1 MGDWIMYHQI
11 HQMLRDGFSRSSVA
25 STLGT
30 DHRTVKKYA
39 AMSEAEYESFL
50 LKLECRAKLLTA
62 YETFVKDRLVAC
74 PAASTAQVHDWLKE
88 HHSPFPKTSP
98 KTVYNFVM
106 AIRQKHNIPLEK
118 ASRDYFI
125 VDQLA
130 YGLQAQADFGQYH
143 LRNMEQGRKKVH
155 FFIMMLS
162 RSRMK
167 YIHFLDKPFTIR
179 TAIDAHEAAF
189 KYFEG
194 MTTEVVYDQDRLFLV
209 AENLGEL
216 LLTQEFKD
224 YVFEQE
230 FQLHFC
236 RKSDPQSKGKVENVV
251 KYVKN
256 NFLYGRIYHDI
267 ETLQTEAL
275 GWLSRTG
282 NGMPHATTKK
292 IPMQEWET
300 EKFHL
305 KPWVT
310 VKLLPSYI
318 IRHVRKD
325 NTIPYNGCFYSLP
338 QGTFNK
344 SPEVMIWQKEDEL
357 IIHDSDDKFICKH
370 TVASGNGKNVINTDH
385 KRDKSASINQL
396 IQQTAAL
403 FDNTGLA
410 TQYFE
415 LLRKDKG
422 RYIRDHIQAIREAI
436 TGQNKDHANLVLQ
449 RCMEEKYLSANMF
462 KELLLIKQKE
472 SQSEGPSIGEVKL
485 LDPSSATKAAIKPD
499 KSDLGTYEAAF
510 DKD

>member
-30 DHRTVKKYA
+30 DPRTVKKYA

-50 LKLECRAKLLTA
+50 LKRQCRAKLLTP

-74 PAASTAQVHDWLKE
+74 PAASAAQVHDWLKE

-106 AIRQKHNIPLEK
+106 AIRRKYNIPLEK

-125 VDQLA
+125 VDQLS

-143 LRNMEQGRKKVH
+143 LRNIEQGRKKVH

-167 YIHFLDKPFTIR
+167 YIHFLDKPFTIH

-209 AENLGEL
+209 AENMGEL
-216 LLTQEFKD
+216 LLTQAFKD

-230 FQLHFC
+230 FHLHFC

-282 NGMPHATTKK
+282 NGMPHSTTKK

-300 EKFHL
+300 EKLHL

-310 VKLLPSYI
+310 VKLLPFYI

-325 NTIPYNGCFYSLP
+325 NTIAYNGCFYSLP

-344 SPEVMIWQKEDEL
+344 SPEVMIWQKEEEL
-357 IIHDSDDKFICKH
+357 LIHDRDDKFICKH
-370 TVASGNGKNVINTDH
+370 AVASGNGKNVINTDH

-436 TGQNKDHANLVLQ
+436 TGQNKDHTNLVLQ

-472 SQSEGPSIGEVKL
+472 SQSDGPCIGEVKL
-485 LDPSSATKAAIKPD
+485 LDSSSATKAAIKPD
-499 KSDLGTYEAAF
+499 KSDLETYEAAF